1 MYKRKLKIVRNKI
14 DKLDVKLLD
23 IIKKRTK
30 LVEEVIK
37 IKKYK
42 KQIVDKSRIKEVLRK
57 IRKNSI
63 KRKIDPQITKNIW
76 ISIIKSYINYE
87 KKIFKRK

>member
-1 MYKRKLKIVRNKI
+1 MDKKKIKIVRNKL
-14 DKLDVKLLD
+14 DKLDIKLLK

-42 KQIVDKSRIKEVLRK
+42 KQIVDKARIAEVLK
-57 IRKNSI
+57 KVRKNSI
-63 KRKIDPQITKNIW
+63 KNKIDPQIANRIW
-76 ISIIKSYINYE
+76 TAMIKSYISYE
-87 KKIFKRK
+87 RKKFKKK

>member
-42 KQIVDKSRIKEVLRK
+42 KQIVDKSRIKKVLRK

>member
-42 KQIVDKSRIKEVLRK
+42 KQIVDKSRIKEVLKK

-63 KRKIDPQITKNIW
+63 KIKIDPQITKNIW

-87 KKIFKRK
+87 KRIFKRK

>member
-1 MYKRKLKIVRNKI
+1 MDKKKLKIVRNK
-14 DKLDVKLLD
+14 LDMLDIKLLD

-30 LVEEVIK
+30 LVEQVIK

-42 KQIVDKSRIKEVLRK
+42 KQIVDKSRIKEVLSK

-87 KKIFKRK
+87 KRILKKK

>member
-1 MYKRKLKIVRNKI
+1 MDKKKIKIVRNKL
-14 DKLDVKLLD
+14 DKLDIKLLK

-42 KQIVDKSRIKEVLRK
+42 KQIVDKARIAEVLK
-57 IRKNSI
+57 KVRKNSI
-63 KRKIDPQITKNIW
+63 KNKIDSQITNRIW
-76 ISIIKSYINYE
+76 IAMIKSYISYE
-87 KKIFKRK
+87 RKKFKKK

>member
-1 MYKRKLKIVRNKI
+1 MYKRKLKIVRNKL